1 MTELNQQRQAVVEAS
16 RRMIE
21 WRLGHGASGNIS
33 VRTDCG
39 MLITPTG
46 VPPWDLSTAQV
57 VEMDLQGGVLPG
69 QLLPS
74 SEWQMHSEIYLARAD
89 VHAIVH
95 CHSRYATALACAH
108 KTIPPLHYMV
118 AVSGTS
124 TIALADYATYG
135 TPELARAALAALGD
149 SNACLLANH
158 GQLALGPGLDKALAV
173 ALEVEEL
180 AAVYCATQ
188 QLGGAQLLNDG
199 QMGEVLASFASYGQ
213 QIKD

>member
-1 MTELNQQRQAVVEAS
+1 MSKPDQQRQSVVDAS

-33 VRTDCG
+33 VRTDRG
-39 MLITPTG
+39 MVITPTG
-46 VPPWDLSTAQV
+46 VPPWELSAVQL

-74 SEWQMHSEIYLARAD
+74 SEWQMHSDIYLARQD

-118 AVSGTS
+118 AVSGAS
-124 TIALADYATYG
+124 TIALAEYATYG
-135 TPELARAALAALGD
+135 TPELARAALVALGD
-149 SNACLLANH
+149 NNACLLANH
-158 GQLALGPGLDKALAV
+158 GQLALGPNLDKALAV

-188 QLGGAQLLNDG
+188 QLGGPQLLDDG
-199 QMGEVLASFASYGQ
+199 QMHEVMASFASYGQ
-213 QIKD
+213 QSKS